1 MRNPIPVSS
10 NAVHDAMY
18 SIQKCVIK
26 FVSELWQA
34 GGFYPGTTVS
44 STNITDSHDITE
56 SGAKHHNPNTNNTYS
71 TLYCREIK
79 MLFRL
84 QLNFC
89 VCL

>member
-1 MRNPIPVSS
+1 MRNLFPASS
-10 NAVHDAMY
+10 NAVHDTMY
-18 SIQKCVIK
+18 SIQHY
-26 FVSELWQA
+26 VSA
-34 GGFYPGTTVS
+34 TCGRSVGFIRILVS

-56 SGAKHHNPNTNNTYS
+56 SGAKHQNPNTNNAYS
-71 TLYCREIK
+71 TLYCREIE